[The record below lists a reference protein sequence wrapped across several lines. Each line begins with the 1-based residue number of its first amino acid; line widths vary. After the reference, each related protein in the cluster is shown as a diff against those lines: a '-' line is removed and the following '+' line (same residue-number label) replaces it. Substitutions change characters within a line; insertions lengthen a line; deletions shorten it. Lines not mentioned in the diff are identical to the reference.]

1 MLPDVPAL
9 RVGEKYGL
17 RVYVPR
23 FNVLD
28 DVDELRR
35 LVASVGSA
43 ELVTVG
49 TDGYPEATRLPVIW
63 DQDRLV
69 FHMARANAHWASI
82 QPGAPALAVVT
93 GAEAYV
99 SPAWYASKAEHGR
112 VVPTWNYSAVHFTGR
127 LTLHQDADWLRDAV
141 TRLTDR
147 HEQRRD
153 QPWGVADAPGTYIEK
168 QLRAIVGIAFA
179 IERVEGKAKL
189 SQNRSDVD
197 VSGVIEGLRRE
208 GGGREHA
215 VADSMDALRVPTGD
229 PTAPESSR
237 RMP

>member
-9 RVGEKYGL
+9 RAGEKYGL

-127 LTLHQDADWLRDAV
+127 VTLHQ
-141 TRLTDR
+141 
-147 HEQRRD
+147 QRRG